1 MSDVENK
8 NIYNLNKKLYIVVFE
23 DGRKLLTTDIAKL
36 ATGKYF
42 YEVEY
47 YKDGIL
53 EINEDIDEIDDA
65 LFYEVFNINGC
76 SSKDLKKIII
86 NSNRSI
92 TIGAYAF
99 SRCNNLESLDI
110 NCKNDRFDLV
120 SFKEQ
125 CFEKCSGLKDVNIS
139 SSDKTMF
146 DKECFSKC
154 DSLEEV
160 NQNANTI
167 IAADFAFYGCK
178 KLRHFDFPNS
188 KFNAFEGVFNSC
200 DSFKKAEFNNIN
212 CLSGGTHPQYNGLF
226 TDTEITIK
234 KAKVSDLIEY
244 RKYNHFIIENLIIDD
259 ISSYGIKNLNK
270 ILSMYPMDT
279 FKKVTIGQYEL
290 KPIFFES
297 SMQISSPFDL
307 INYLDADKEIIKL
320 FELLISY
327 YNKRPDL
334 LNDLINSSNRQVID
348 KNIQFIKSLGIL
360 NNDNINLIF
369 LSLPKLFEMDFDVL
383 FNNINLIRQNPT
395 VSDNDIRINYFDD
408 VNLTIDLDDINS
420 IKGYLAE
427 YVSYYSRFPYALN
440 SLFCDSD
447 EDTISERIDRL
458 NYANTMHITGEEK
471 DVFLSRNSID
481 TIMSVDDE
489 SFNRIFGDYKERAS
503 LVNSKIPYLRGVKT
517 LVYEKLKGYIYQDK
531 KENILFNEVF
541 GNLLKNDIYNYTR
554 ANILDYF
561 NNITRYFN
569 DSSSKELEYKK
580 NLICG
585 RILYT
590 LISKFELDSETDI
603 SENYIRNQLFNF
615 KNIRNVGFTS
625 SRLLFSHNLDSV
637 CDPKCIEIMLKID
650 PYSFDLFRNYSKK
663 KEIPIKEQLI
673 DYMNHPSGIYPNGSL
688 SLRKKA
694 NIRLLYE
701 KDNIDSFMFVGYED
715 VRYYRLAKA
724 SGYRF
729 TQEEDDYYEEQIAD
743 FNKQIDELIA
753 DPQFEQYKEQLK
765 EYRIEEVNN
774 KADIMT
780 VFNEFVNN
788 QVTPSNIDKSNYHD
802 FENRLKAAVKG
813 FIEKESKNG
822 TRLSKILASI
832 DMLYRANNRSILYKE
847 TEEIVE
853 KPPLIRDDLG
863 EIEKIGIALLA
874 LNKMAHQQTRE
885 FIPLDYSS
893 RYRFQTSELMD
904 QNQKYASDVV
914 DALNLI
920 GRYCDIET
928 VYSGLFSNKKNYVL
942 KNNKFYDYIDSGEY
956 EKVLLADLTD
966 VKANEIYSFFVS
978 NYNDLRKLYRGSF
991 SPRIKPK
998 IKEFFRDNKDYI
1010 NYLFK
1015 NTSVD
1020 ENRLLI
1026 DNGNILIISEEE
1038 KRKAKRL
1045 FAKWVEHYNN
1055 ERDTNDTNVLIQ
1067 DDYLKLF
1074 RSLKKV
1080 RDSIKE
1086 KPDVVESLVD
1096 YAISQRNMYYL
1107 KNNFSTILIQALHEE
1122 LGNLNDVNSGDLLSK
1137 IINLTKE
1144 EKLAMYVN
1152 NGIIME
1158 IQEDAAN
1165 PDHDVLVIYSRN
1177 VREPYSIHLT
1187 KKAVVSDEIKEK
1199 VKENQVIVNSLLDNK
1214 NLTFYDTEFSFD
1226 FKNIEIDLSNS
1237 CKVARFGRSTAILLN
1252 FINIDL
1258 SSLLI
1263 RYGIN
1268 RDVLVRLLNDGISI
1282 NENNL
1287 DQYVDKDVLNRL
1299 RETLNDKDISDKIN
1313 NIINGINK
1321 MIKNLEDKRSL
1332 SIPEDMEL
1340 DEEFEYLRGY
1350 RFDNINSLKIP
1361 NIISMIGKKIIG
1373 FQKKYD
1379 KNYWEIVNEY
1389 KSILNDPNNP
1399 KYQETLRKVIIDLS
1413 TTHDYYLDENTKS
1426 KVYYFG
1432 NDEYKFRIGSN
1443 KALKTLHSFNKIID
1457 MSLIEDDVNY
1467 KKLAEDYISRVVFLR
1482 ISKAAD
1488 FVGGYKNSYNE
1499 ALEIRKELIKDSKFT
1514 CDKCNL
1520 KVYNISGKFKNHLD
1534 EDLYNK
1540 ILELI
1545 PKMYKASNARIE
1557 FMPVSVG
1564 DDKATTEDDDSK
1576 GTRSATSDS
1585 LKEMLGISEDEEKPP
1600 VMKKKKPEKK

>member
-1 MSDVENK
+1 MINNICLSSFLYNRICIEGDSMSDVENK

-36 ATGKYF
+36 ETGKYF

-65 LFYEVFNINGC
+65 LFYEAFNINGC

-125 CFEKCSGLKDVNIS
+125 CFEECSGLKDVNIS
-139 SSDKTMF
+139 PSDKTMF

-167 IAADFAFYGCK
+167 IAADFSFYGCK

-212 CLSGGTHPQYNGLF
+212 CLRGGTHPQYNGLF

-259 ISSYGIKNLNK
+259 ISSFGIKNLNK
-270 ILSMYPMDT
+270 ILSMYPKDT

-297 SMQISSPFDL
+297 CMQISSPFDL

-320 FELLISY
+320 FELLITY
-327 YNKRPDL
+327 YNKRTNL

-383 FNNINLIRQNPT
+383 FNNIKLIRQDPT
-395 VSDNDIRINYFDD
+395 ISDNDIRINYFDD

-427 YVSYYSRFPYALN
+427 YVSDYSRFPYALN

-481 TIMSVDDE
+481 TIMSIDDE

-541 GNLLKNDIYNYTR
+541 GNLLKNDIYNYPR
-554 ANILDYF
+554 VNILDYF
-561 NNITRYFN
+561 NNITGYFN

-590 LISKFELDSETDI
+590 LIIKFALDCETDI

-832 DMLYRANNRSILYKE
+832 DMLYRANNRSILYKD

-863 EIEKIGIALLA
+863 EIEIIGIALVA
-874 LNKMAHQQTRE
+874 LNKMAHQQSGE

-893 RYRFQTSELMD
+893 RYRFQTLELMD

-966 VKANEIYSFFVS
+966 DKANEIYSFFVS

-1026 DNGNILIISEEE
+1026 DNGNILIISEGE
-1038 KRKAKRL
+1038 KRKTKRL
-1045 FAKWVEHYNN
+1045 FAKWVEHYNDEKDTN
-1055 ERDTNDTNVLIQ
+1055 EINDTNVLTQ

-1096 YAISQRNMYYL
+1096 NAISQMNMYYL
-1107 KNNFSTILIQALHEE
+1107 KNRFSTILIQSLLEE
-1122 LGNLNDVNSGDLLSK
+1122 LGNVNDVNSGDLLSK

-1158 IQEDAAN
+1158 IQEDITN
-1165 PDHDVLVIYSRN
+1165 PNHDALVIYSRN

-1187 KKAVVSDEIKEK
+1187 KKVVVNEDIKEK
-1199 VKENQVIVNSLLDNK
+1199 LKENQVIVNSLLDNK
-1214 NLTFYDTEFSFD
+1214 NLTFYDTDFSFD
-1226 FKNIEIDLSNS
+1226 FKNIELNLSNS
-1237 CKVARFGRSTAILLN
+1237 FKGARIGRSTAILLN

-1350 RFDNINSLKIP
+1350 RFDNINAKNIP
-1361 NIISMIGKKIIG
+1361 NIISMIGKKTIG
-1373 FQKKYD
+1373 FQAKYNKKFS
-1379 KNYWEIVNEY
+1379 EIVNEY
-1389 KSILNDPNNP
+1389 KTILNDPNNP
-1399 KYQETLRKVIIDLS
+1399 KYQETLRRVFMELCTS
-1413 TTHDYYLDENTKS
+1413 HDYYLDENTKS

-1432 NDEYKFRIGSN
+1432 NDEYKFRISEN
-1443 KALKTLHSFNKIID
+1443 KALTTLHSFNKIID
-1457 MSLIEDDVNY
+1457 MSLLEGDIYYRGKVEEY
-1467 KKLAEDYISRVVFLR
+1467 IARICFKRADYP
-1482 ISKAAD
+1482 
-1488 FVGGYKNSYNE
+1488 YNSDMEKYNDIC
-1499 ALEIRKELIKDSKFT
+1499 EIRRDLKNNMFSYE
-1514 CDKCNL
+1514 KCKT
-1520 KVYNISGKFKNHLD
+1520 KVFNIREEFKTVLD
-1534 EDLYNK
+1534 NGLYERAVKLLQKINK
-1540 ILELI
+1540 TVRE
-1545 PKMYKASNARIE
+1545 RIE
-1557 FMPVSVG
+1557 LPVFDIKRNNNEDG
-1564 DDKATTEDDDSK
+1564 DGTKSGGVCLKKRK
-1576 GTRSATSDS
+1576 GR
-1585 LKEMLGISEDEEKPP
+1585 KI
-1600 VMKKKKPEKK
+1600 